1 VSLVSDAL
9 RKARQEAA
17 LRGSPK
23 LGYVV
28 APRLVMPPRIA
39 RTGRAV
45 LLVVGVALAAGLL
58 GAAAT
63 WWLTAGR
70 AVGPAGTG
78 SAPVVRPSDG
88 SSRAAHRVDAGAAA
102 TAAGEPSTGV
112 GARAQQQALAEP
124 YGGSGPGGTGASAT
138 MPEPQ
143 APGDGSAAVAPP
155 GAGPEQT
162 ATEPSQRGERSFK
175 IDADLGY
182 AKLHLD
188 YLVYKP
194 SAPFGRVNGQDVI
207 VGTVVN
213 GFVVEE
219 IGADFI
225 RLRDR
230 RGPVVL
236 RVH

>member
-1 VSLVSDAL
+1 
-9 RKARQEAA
+9 
-17 LRGSPK
+17 
-23 LGYVV
+23 
-28 APRLVMPPRIA
+28 
-39 RTGRAV
+39 
-45 LLVVGVALAAGLL
+45 
-58 GAAAT
+58 
-63 WWLTAGR
+63 
-70 AVGPAGTG
+70 
-78 SAPVVRPSDG
+78 
-88 SSRAAHRVDAGAAA
+88 
-102 TAAGEPSTGV
+102 
-112 GARAQQQALAEP
+112 
-124 YGGSGPGGTGASAT
+124 

-143 APGDGSAAVAPP
+143 APGDGSAAAAPP
-155 GAGPEQT
+155 EAGPKQA